1 CELRN
6 VHTAFW
12 CERVQGRQHE
22 PRVERWQRLAEA
34 AVAQCGRSR
43 APLVSPPRPIAEFVA
58 TAEGRRVVADPA
70 APVVPRLAG
79 ARSLTVLVG
88 PEGGFTAGEV
98 AAALAAGFQPLGLGP
113 RILRAE
119 TAALAAT
126 AVATAAAG
134 W

>member
-1 CELRN
+1 
-6 VHTAFW
+6 
-12 CERVQGRQHE
+12 
-22 PRVERWQRLAEA
+22 
-34 AVAQCGRSR
+34 
-43 APLVSPPRPIAEFVA
+43 VA